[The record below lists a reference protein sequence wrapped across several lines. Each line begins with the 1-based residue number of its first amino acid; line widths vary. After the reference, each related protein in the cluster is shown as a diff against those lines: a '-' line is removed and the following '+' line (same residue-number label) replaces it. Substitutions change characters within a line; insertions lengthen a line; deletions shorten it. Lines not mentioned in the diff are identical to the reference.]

1 MSRTRIPLV
10 AILLIGTI
18 FYSWTLLKDRLIPG
32 VDGPYYLIQVENLLK
47 EGRLK
52 YGDPPFVFYVSAA
65 LTALLKD
72 PTLAICLFVAIF
84 SALSA
89 VPAYLIV
96 RRATRSTMGGYAA
109 SLACVFCPQLVRM
122 AGDLMKN
129 AVGIFFLLSF
139 LYFLQMEVFSP
150 SELSLV
156 LSVLSFYL
164 TFLTHA
170 LDFGFALLIL
180 LVYPCLALIIKRER
194 EVAVRWV
201 AILVPCLLLVLASY
215 LLLPN
220 LFSDLGKGVKFL
232 KDLLHLSH
240 SRRLRPSEMPKP
252 PRGPFLELIFDPY
265 EAGFVV
271 PALIAGCILAHEE
284 FRKRSEA
291 FPLLASAV
299 VLGLL
304 SAVVSGMPDW
314 GWRFRL
320 MTMVP
325 ISVVIGALTS
335 KIGSRTA
342 SLSMVILL
350 IGIIGIGAARVAL
363 ETHPLIS
370 REEYEELEEASKV
383 VPQGSV
389 VVIRSH
395 VNPYWVEYL
404 LGSDRAG
411 RIASELW
418 EAYDHVLML
427 VEPKGRVPKGE
438 VLFMG
443 RNFILLEIEPKG
455 RSSP

>member
-1 MSRTRIPLV
+1 MSRARISLA

-18 FYSWTLLKDRLIPG
+18 FYSWTLLKGWLIPG

-65 LTALLKD
+65 LTSLLKD
-72 PTLAICLFVAIF
+72 PTLAICLVVAIF

-139 LYFLQMEVFSP
+139 VYFLHIEVFSP

-156 LSVLSFYL
+156 FSVLSFYL

-180 LVYPCLALIIKRER
+180 LVYPFLALIIRRER

-201 AILVPCLLLVLASY
+201 AILVPCLLLVLVSY

-232 KDLLHLSH
+232 RDLLHLSP
-240 SRRLRPSEMPKP
+240 SGRFPPSEMPKPP

-271 PALIAGCILAHEE
+271 PALIAGCILAYKELRE
-284 FRKRSEA
+284 RSEA
-291 FPLLASAV
+291 FPLLASAAI
-299 VLGLL
+299 LGLL
-304 SAVVSGMPDW
+304 CTVVSGMPDW

-325 ISVVIGALTS
+325 ISAVIGVLAS
-335 KIGSRTA
+335 KVGSKVV
-342 SLSMVILL
+342 SLSVTILL
-350 IGIIGIGAARVAL
+350 VGILSIGAARVAL

-370 REEYEELEEASKV
+370 LEEYEELERASKV
-383 VPQGSV
+383 IPPRSV
-389 VVIRSH
+389 VIIRSH
-395 VNPYWVEYL
+395 INPYWVEYL
-404 LGSDRAG
+404 LGTDRARG
-411 RIASELW
+411 AVPELW
-418 EAYDHVLML
+418 GIYDHVLML
-427 VEPKGRVPKGE
+427 VEPKGWIPGGK
-438 VLFMG
+438 VLFRG
-443 RNFILLEIEPKG
+443 RTLILLEIEPPRG
-455 RSSP
+455 